1 MTKNQLLSVSLLT
14 LLLIS
19 QVHTQHQPSSKK
31 QYRSKRQLNRNLR
44 NNVAWCKTFSKEF
57 LNIAINE
64 SDIAKGKKFHIWI
77 TEEGSLE
84 ITKPDSEKS
93 SFEISPFKDLTST
106 TKISFDLNTES
117 KVFWHKNDLTKF
129 TIISLHNS
137 NRPLEVNG
145 DLKKLLN
152 TVTNSDLL
160 LNMDAL
166 FIGMTCQLKSG
177 MSIQTVDV
185 QKSNQKRIDDKKRY
199 QALSRK
205 RLQLI
210 SRSQS
215 KLISSQ
221 RIAMQSYRRLINA
234 YRMRMR
240 QIRARRKMRRRRR
253 RQRRQ
258 RRMACNNRIL
268 KQVESSTVSEFT
280 SPSKSSPIKFVL
292 PISRQGGKKKRVI
305 KPHEKRR
312 MEESARKQ
320 IEVISHGIQTKSNR
334 VLLKVKSYEQQDFK
348 NIVNGQSS
356 QESYLKL
363 QLSVTG
369 MYPVLKNDNSLIMID
384 YGFTTYV

>member
-1 MTKNQLLSVSLLT
+1 M
-14 LLLIS
+14 
-19 QVHTQHQPSSKK
+19 
-31 QYRSKRQLNRNLR
+31 
-44 NNVAWCKTFSKEF
+44 AWCKTFSKEF

-177 MSIQTVDV
+177 MSI
-185 QKSNQKRIDDKKRY
+185 
-199 QALSRK
+199 
-205 RLQLI
+205 
-210 SRSQS
+210 
-215 KLISSQ
+215 
-221 RIAMQSYRRLINA
+221 
-234 YRMRMR
+234 
-240 QIRARRKMRRRRR
+240 
-253 RQRRQ
+253 
-258 RRMACNNRIL
+258 
-268 KQVESSTVSEFT
+268 
-280 SPSKSSPIKFVL
+280 
-292 PISRQGGKKKRVI
+292 
-305 KPHEKRR
+305 
-312 MEESARKQ
+312 
-320 IEVISHGIQTKSNR
+320 
-334 VLLKVKSYEQQDFK
+334 
-348 NIVNGQSS
+348 
-356 QESYLKL
+356 
-363 QLSVTG
+363 
-369 MYPVLKNDNSLIMID
+369 
-384 YGFTTYV
+384 